1 MRRVE
6 CTLQTQGAVQQ
17 PSVTLIFHLNMFA
30 WKGSIYYNEKEKN
43 RHLRRFLLR
52 ESTHSKE
59 SIQRNRLIWIRT
71 LVARSR
77 EETKRVRQVSAR
89 MSTFASS
96 VKSKCSQGKVNTER
110 GSAPVENS
118 STQREKAGWVV
129 SSGFQRVELMGRLN
143 DTVVVLYSRVT
154 NTVRDEE
161 IWRQHLGKKWLCL
174 SLLHA
179 YFFLSITVYLVAT

>member
-1 MRRVE
+1 MRRIE
-6 CTLQTQGAVQQ
+6 CTLQTQCAVQQ
-17 PSVTLIFHLNMFA
+17 PSVTLIFHLNMFV
-30 WKGSIYYNEKEKN
+30 WKGPNYYNEKEKN

-89 MSTFASS
+89 MSFASS

-129 SSGFQRVELMGRLN
+129 SSGFQRVELMGRSN
-143 DTVVVLYSRVT
+143 DMVVTVESRIQYEMRRFGD
-154 NTVRDEE
+154 N
-161 IWRQHLGKKWLCL
+161 I
-174 SLLHA
+174 
-179 YFFLSITVYLVAT
+179 